1 MLDDPILDDIGTIRR
16 QFTAHETL
24 DGRIDQAFEAM
35 KQIGFEALIYDYTPV
50 PYDLDGAIMIPSLLK
65 LRNISDDMHDY
76 WFNRGYFRIDP
87 VQQVALR
94 TSAPF
99 FWNYDPDADTL
110 INRFMNDDTAPVTR
124 YLSERD
130 MSTGVTVP
138 VHMPRGD
145 YATVTGI
152 RFGRN
157 KDFERHALRYIAD
170 FNLLAHV
177 FHETAYSL
185 FDTRAKSVG
194 TVRLTERERE
204 CLRHSAEGYSAKE
217 ISRIIYRS
225 VPTVVMHLNAAT
237 KKLGARNRTQAVV
250 RATHYRLLED
260 RPTHNWPPYNL

>member
-1 MLDDPILDDIGTIRR
+1 MIDEIGTIRS

-24 DGRIDQAFEAM
+24 DGRIDEVFEAM
-35 KQIGFEALIYDYTPV
+35 KAIGFEALIYDYTPV

-65 LRNISDDMHDY
+65 LRNISEDMRDY
-76 WFNRGYFRIDP
+76 WFDRGYFRIDP

-94 TSAPF
+94 TSTPF
-99 FWNYDPDADTL
+99 FWNYDADADTL
-110 INRFMNDDTAPVTR
+110 IRRFMTEDTAPVAR

-145 YATVTGI
+145 YATVTGV
-152 RFGRN
+152 RFGGNRE
-157 KDFERHALRYIAD
+157 FERHALRYIAD

-185 FDTRAKSVG
+185 FDPTTFSAGKA
-194 TVRLTERERE
+194 RLTERERE
-204 CLRHSAEGYSAKE
+204 CLRHSAEGLSAKE
-217 ISRIIYRS
+217 ISRIIDRS
-225 VPTVVMHLNAAT
+225 VPTVVMHLNAAA

-250 RATHYRLLED
+250 RATHYRLLEE
-260 RPTHNWPPYNL
+260 RPSYNL